1 MRLPTVLEGRRR
13 PGPKGSPPGT
23 GPPTG
28 WSTTLVPWRRPSPRT
43 TARSGA
49 TWTSTST
56 WPTPRSSTTPATRAS
71 FSSTRSASPGGG
83 SPTPIGP
90 VVLEDRLVYR
100 REVRLLE
107 GFAVDFQTVALSPD
121 GRRFKVR
128 NRFTTESQGLC
139 ATVESVGLW
148 FDLAERRPIV
158 PPSDLQAAFLS
169 LERADDF
176 EDWA

>member
-1 MRLPTVLEGRRR
+1 MGLMAVTFTQEYRAQWRDMDFNQHMSNSAFLDYASNTRILFFDSVGFTGRRFAELR
-13 PGPKGSPPGT
+13 
-23 GPPTG
+23 
-28 WSTTLVPWRRPSPRT
+28 
-43 TARSGA
+43 
-49 TWTSTST
+49 
-56 WPTPRSSTTPATRAS
+56 
-71 FSSTRSASPGGG
+71 
-83 SPTPIGP
+83 IGP

-128 NRFTTESQGLC
+128 NCFTTESQGLC